1 MANGYEPG
9 DYLGQFLQQLPQ
21 IYQAQ
26 QNMKLQEARLSLQKQ
41 TALENQQYR
50 QQLAEQNKKTQAY
63 NEFNQVW
70 QATAGN
76 KEVQQMLI
84 KQHPYIK
91 ENPQIVDTLN
101 EGFDIQESMKGQV
114 YGLGAMEPEQRMLTA
129 RQLLQSPYMTSE
141 LFETT
146 QKAIKSGRDE
156 MNFTMEELAET
167 EHGIE
172 YAKLVHMMENPGQY
186 LKGGEDVETFL
197 DTVGTQMAEVRAKGR
212 AEYQKSYGAY
222 PTIEGVGDDEIDEIL
237 NDIYE
242 EDITAGIRQGPLQDP
257 PDILPVEPEVQ
268 TAGFSMKGK
277 SKSTKEAPLFIEDEA
292 GLESLVEEY
301 SPQGSLGFLEKAAKE
316 GSVVKPVS
324 NEVYKAI
331 DGGLDILD
339 SSNSKIFNMVN
350 AGDIDKQVYA
360 DSATKFKK
368 TLKDMYNLYLR
379 LDPEKGEYQG
389 KLLGAGNEM
398 MRKKIKERL
407 MKYKSTGE
415 RGKWS
420 PYRYDKEIQ
429 SILKQIK
436 F

>member
-1 MANGYEPG
+1 M
-9 DYLGQFLQQLPQ
+9 
-21 IYQAQ
+21 
-26 QNMKLQEARLSLQKQ
+26 
-41 TALENQQYR
+41 
-50 QQLAEQNKKTQAY
+50 
-63 NEFNQVW
+63 
-70 QATAGN
+70 
-76 KEVQQMLI
+76 
-84 KQHPYIK
+84 
-91 ENPQIVDTLN
+91 
-101 EGFDIQESMKGQV
+101 
-114 YGLGAMEPEQRMLTA
+114 
-129 RQLLQSPYMTSE
+129 
-141 LFETT
+141 
-146 QKAIKSGRDE
+146 
-156 MNFTMEELAET
+156 
-167 EHGIE
+167 
-172 YAKLVHMMENPGQY
+172 
-186 LKGGEDVETFL
+186 
-197 DTVGTQMAEVRAKGR
+197 
-212 AEYQKSYGAY
+212 
-222 PTIEGVGDDEIDEIL
+222 GDDEIDEIL

-242 EDITAGIRQGPLQDP
+242 EDITAGIRHGPLQDP